1 MSLDQLQSTFFPASL
16 DGLGNLSPTGSQ
28 GPTGPVGPQGFIGKT
43 GPTGPIGATG
53 PIGVTGPTG
62 NTGPPGTG
70 PTGPQGPQG
79 VTGPAGIV
87 GPTGPTIVLLSS
99 VYYLEPSVSAIS
111 PPVGYSTSLNLDQS
125 YNGSLSQGLVT
136 WTSSNSNT
144 LVGNF
149 LSNGSGLGISTIPG
163 GIWGINILSNSRTS
177 SQAGGYGELNFIA
190 YLLHSD
196 TTTTQLWT
204 QTVILTGYITS
215 VVTRDFFVSSVSCS
229 PTDILFINFLIA
241 KALCL
246 TVSSGSIHAP
256 FSAASVWYIIS
267 LDKLPINC
275 FEKTSLIICRIFC
288 LICFIVSFYIKHC
301 KMPVF

>member
-136 WTSSNSNT
+136 WTSY
-144 LVGNF
+144 LQ
-149 LSNGSGLGISTIPG
+149 GSIVMLRLCRDGL
-163 GIWGINILSNSRTS
+163 ILSAAIQRCGQSETSASISRLAHDAPNVHLSPTPYQIEVNTNS
-177 SQAGGYGELNFIA
+177 
-190 YLLHSD
+190 LH
-196 TTTTQLWT
+196 
-204 QTVILTGYITS
+204 
-215 VVTRDFFVSSVSCS
+215 VSSRHMFRSG
-229 PTDILFINFLIA
+229 A
-241 KALCL
+241 KC
-246 TVSSGSIHAP
+246 
-256 FSAASVWYIIS
+256 
-267 LDKLPINC
+267 
-275 FEKTSLIICRIFC
+275 
-288 LICFIVSFYIKHC
+288 
-301 KMPVF
+301 